1 MTKTETALHSIALAD
16 LHYTPDRRDMGDL
29 KALAASIKAHGLQV
43 PLVITLPPQPC
54 NPGEGFIVLD
64 GRRRLEAAKIAGLPS
79 LPCIVAEDS
88 NPDISLILNT
98 HRLNLSPL
106 EMLDSIKALIGPD
119 AMANGYWTPETVKA
133 IAAKV
138 NLSVD
143 DTLKLLTLNR
153 CGENIK
159 ELVHSKKLTLATAI
173 LSVNL
178 NEKQAAEF
186 ATFCLDNRPSYRDA
200 KRWLVNNK
208 VTKRLSDAEFDTKG
222 CKDCQFNGDRSP
234 ALFDQA
240 ELGEKEAWYRDQGS
254 CFNPECYK
262 KKLADFNDGM
272 KLKAQKLGLK
282 KAGISTQNRW
292 SMDGLVKFEEAAR
305 IDPEKC
311 PDCKLVKWCRG
322 QDTKGKYVLYCPTQC
337 PNIKQP
343 KGKKAEAE
351 RPGHVSVRKKL
362 EKNIPLTPGEKKDVI
377 KQHREEIAAKLAGDV
392 LEQNIKKVSA
402 LNLIKMILM
411 HQPGIAEKK
420 LAQFQA
426 AKLDDLKP
434 ELIQLL
440 EDSAENYNSQMT
452 NTLANNQAMY
462 TLATGKALDMAAVD
476 EALPENI
483 KALLPGNQEKK
494 IKKGKK

>member
-1 MTKTETALHSIALAD
+1 MTKKPETTLQNIALGD
-16 LHYTPDRRDMGDL
+16 LGYTPDRRDMGDL

-64 GRRRLEAAKIAGLPS
+64 GRRRLEAAKIAKLET

-106 EMLDSIKALIGPD
+106 EMLDSIKTELPEGFSP
-119 AMANGYWTPETVKA
+119 TPENVKA

-159 ELVHSKKLTLATAI
+159 ELVHSKKMTLNIAI

-178 NEKQAAEF
+178 NEKQTAEF
-186 ATFCLDNRPSYRDA
+186 IKYCLDQRPSYRDA
-200 KRWLVNNK
+200 KGWLVNNK
-208 VTKRLSDAEFDTKG
+208 VTKRLSDAVFDTKG

-240 ELGEKEAWYRDQGS
+240 ELGEKEDSWIRDQGS
-254 CFNPECYK
+254 CFNPDCYK

-282 KAGISTQNRW
+282 KAGISIQNRW

-305 IDPEKC
+305 IDPDKC

-351 RPGHVSVRKKL
+351 RPGHVSIREKL
-362 EKNIPLTPGEKKDVI
+362 EKNLPLSPAEKQQAIDGARKQAGLDLLAEHLGKNLKKLDTLSVLKIALICGDERIPPKLLT
-377 KQHREEIAAKLAGDV
+377 KLAGAKLEDLHDLIAGMIQDYNYPPDDPAMRAV
-392 LEQNIKKVSA
+392 LIQIQTGDKDWIK
-402 LNLIKMILM
+402 
-411 HQPGIAEKK
+411 H
-420 LAQFQA
+420 QA
-426 AKLDDLKP
+426 AVIDAALHDL
-434 ELIQLL
+434 
-440 EDSAENYNSQMT
+440 
-452 NTLANNQAMY
+452 
-462 TLATGKALDMAAVD
+462 
-476 EALPENI
+476 
-483 KALLPGNQEKK
+483 
-494 IKKGKK
+494 